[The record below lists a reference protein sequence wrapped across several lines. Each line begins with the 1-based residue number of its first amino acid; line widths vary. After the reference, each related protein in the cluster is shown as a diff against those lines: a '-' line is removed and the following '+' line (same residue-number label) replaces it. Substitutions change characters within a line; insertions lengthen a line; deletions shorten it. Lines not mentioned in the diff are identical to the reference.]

1 MSNWDYA
8 QEVPTQAW
16 RSSMTVAREVSLKKT
31 KDGYI
36 LKNIPVA
43 QLKKYQGIST
53 RKTIK
58 VKAQNQLIAKS
69 QLDLTKAVVDLDLK
83 KMTSGKY
90 TFALKNDLGEE
101 LTFGIDN
108 TTKELFIDR
117 SKSGKTDFGNQYATA
132 ATPAPLDKL
141 YSNVKLKLVIDKTSI
156 EIFFNDGEKVL
167 TEIFFPSEHFSEL
180 DLSTDTKGSTLNIS
194 GHQLNI
200 K

>member
-1 MSNWDYA
+1 
-8 QEVPTQAW
+8 
-16 RSSMTVAREVSLKKT
+16 
-31 KDGYI
+31 
-36 LKNIPVA
+36 
-43 QLKKYQGIST
+43 
-53 RKTIK
+53 
-58 VKAQNQLIAKS
+58 
-69 QLDLTKAVVDLDLK
+69 
-83 KMTSGKY
+83 MTSGKY

-132 ATPAPLDKL
+132 ATKAPLDKL